1 MLALFFYHFYRLSAA
16 VGESMDVPALREGVG
31 YKGVYLRRHKL
42 AGIYDGY
49 ARRIWGYHLGT
60 YTAKAFAKWYALH
73 G

>member
-1 MLALFFYHFYRLSAA
+1 
-16 VGESMDVPALREGVG
+16 MDVPALREGVG

-49 ARRIWGYHLGT
+49 ARRIWGYHLGA